1 MIRKK
6 AMPASGKI
14 KLGFTERQRDLL
26 LNHTF
31 ANDSYAKR
39 LRANVPHK
47 KLFGEFRIGE
57 LEDMLGFVAGAANHA
72 ETRRLQDQL
81 DALSDKIE
89 KVIASYDPGRL

>member
-1 MIRKK
+1 
-6 AMPASGKI
+6 MPASGKI
-14 KLGFTERQRDLL
+14 RIGFTERQRDLL

-31 ANDSYAKR
+31 ADDSYAKR

-47 KLFGEFRIGE
+47 KLFGEFSIGE
-57 LEDMLGFVAGAANHA
+57 MEDMLGFIAGAANHA

-89 KVIASYDPGRL
+89 KVIAKYDPCRL